1 MFYAAIAIV
10 VAFIMLVVLLN
21 ARSASGPKQ
30 FALVR
35 KMIETGNTKGAAKI
49 LKTILSK
56 NEHNILAHWYLAE
69 VYFQEH
75 KNELA
80 IVEYKYILRLNRYQ
94 GEVTEVKV
102 HERLAELYEIFGQ
115 LDEAQKEYVLLTK
128 LAPEFAIY
136 YFKIGELFYKR
147 NYTDK
152 AFAYLAQAA
161 KLNPGH
167 PDTLF
172 YLGIIHYSKGQ
183 AREALEYL
191 NKALHFSPN
200 MFKAHYYIGLIQ
212 RVLGMFDKARAEFQ
226 LAQRDPEFKLRALL
240 ESGRTLFQI
249 ENIRDAMIE
258 LERGISFVKVED
270 EVSTEMRYVLA
281 ACYEKG
287 RDLPRAIEQW
297 EIIEN
302 YRKGYKDV
310 TAKLNSY
317 ADLRT
322 DDKLKD
328 FLTASKDAFMDMC
341 KRLVVSMGFDIL
353 EVIPIDDDSVDF
365 LATEQEGKWRNTK
378 RSNRVVKIRRD
389 ANLVTELLVRQI
401 QEDMKR
407 FQANR
412 GLILSTSGFSPSAME
427 YAATRPIDLIDR
439 KQMTTYLKKI

>member
-10 VAFIMLVVLLN
+10 VAFLILVVLLN
-21 ARSASGPKQ
+21 AKSASGPKQ
-30 FALVR
+30 ISLIR
-35 KMIETGNTKGAAKI
+35 KMIETGNTKGASKI
-49 LKTILSK
+49 LKTMLSK

-80 IVEYKYILRLNRYQ
+80 IVEYKYILRLNKYQ

-102 HERLAELYEIFGQ
+102 RERLAELYEVFGQ

-183 AREALEYL
+183 AREALEFL

-200 MFKAHYYIGLIQ
+200 MFKAHFYIGLIQ

-240 ESGRTLFQI
+240 ESGRTLSQI

-281 ACYEKG
+281 GCYEKG

-297 EIIEN
+297 EIIESF
-302 YRKGYKDV
+302 RKGYKDV

-341 KRLVVSMGFDIL
+341 KRLVVAMGFDIL

-389 ANLVTELLVRQI
+389 ANLVNELLVRQI
-401 QEDMKR
+401 QEDMKK

-427 YAATRPIDLIDR
+427 FAATRPIDLIDR

>member
-1 MFYAAIAIV
+1 MFYVVVAIA
-10 VAFIMLVVLLN
+10 VAFLLMIVLLN
-21 ARSASGPKQ
+21 AKGSSGSKQ
-30 FALVR
+30 ISFIR

-49 LKTILSK
+49 LKTLLSK

-80 IVEYKYILRLNRYQ
+80 IVEYKYILRLNKFNSD
-94 GEVTEVKV
+94 VSEVKV
-102 HERLAELYEIFGQ
+102 RERLADLYEAFGQ

-128 LAPEFAIY
+128 LEPEFAIY

-152 AFAYLAQAA
+152 AFAYLAQAH

-167 PDTLF
+167 PDTLY

-183 AREALEYL
+183 AKEALEFF

-200 MFKAHYYIGLIQ
+200 MFRIHFHIGLIQ

-240 ESGRTLFQI
+240 ESGRTLFQV
-249 ENIRDAMIE
+249 ENIRESMIE
-258 LERGISFVKVED
+258 LERGINFVKVED
-270 EVSTEMRYVLA
+270 EISIEMRYILA

-297 EIIEN
+297 EIIESF
-302 YRKGYKDV
+302 RKGYKDV
-310 TAKLNSY
+310 TSKLNSY

-328 FLTASKDAFMDMC
+328 FLTASKEAFMDMC
-341 KRLVVSMGFDIL
+341 KRLVIAMGFDIL

-378 RSNRVVKIRRD
+378 RSNRIVKIRREAVLIND
-389 ANLVTELLVRQI
+389 LLVRQI
-401 QEDMKR
+401 QEDMKK

-427 YAATRPIDLIDR
+427 FAATRPIDLIDR
-439 KQMTTYLKKI
+439 KQMTAFLKKI